1 MEQEGDYLA
10 QWVAIRAIAKKIRCN
25 RQTLRPWTSETQAI
39 ERLGRAKRVT
49 GSKN

>member
-10 QWVAIRAIAKKIRCN
+10 RWAAIRAIAKKIRCN
-25 RQTLRPWTSETQAI
+25 RETLRRWTPQTQGI